1 MKRGK
6 PVNKHGAKRLKL
18 IPALHYFLKP
28 VSVKPVI
35 ENGIRVVGGGG
46 GGVEEKQEKEEV
58 EERKYKLLY
67 FEH

>member
-18 IPALHYFLKP
+18 IPALHYFLKA

-35 ENGIRVVGGGG
+35 GKGIRGQ
-46 GGVEEKQEKEEV
+46 EKQEKEEV
-58 EERKYKLLY
+58 EERKYNK
-67 FEH
+67 

>member
-1 MKRGK
+1 M
-6 PVNKHGAKRLKL
+6 NKHGAKRLKL

-35 ENGIRVVGGGG
+35 EKGIRGGRG
-46 GGVEEKQEKEEV
+46 EEKQEKEEV